1 MLKLLLLNVSSL
13 RLNAEKVHYLKSKH
27 PYKKFVS
34 ARQTI
39 AIIISAI
46 CAISIVIFSM
56 LTRVFNLEYFLLL
69 KIAVSCFVYLLLWLV
84 FEWLFSK
91 HSIVK
96 IYRVRRLLQRITV
109 ELSNMNK
116 QVQDMPFHAVGF
128 EFWIKNE
135 QVFIRCYTS
144 GFLRNDNSVQQ
155 IPLVIQ
161 NYIIA
166 DSSNKSDGWTL
177 LDESNNE
184 GFIEMKFGSLPTRI
198 EYKEDFFR

>member
-46 CAISIVIFSM
+46 CAISIILFSM
-56 LTRVFNLEYFLLL
+56 FTRVFNLEYFLLL
-69 KIAVSCFVYLLLWLV
+69 KIAVACFVYLLLWLIS
-84 FEWLFSK
+84 EWLFSK

-116 QVQDMPFHAVGF
+116 QVHDMPFHAVTF

-144 GFLRNDNSVQQ
+144 GFIKSDSSIEQL
-155 IPLVIQ
+155 PLIIQ
-161 NYIIA
+161 NYFIA
-166 DSSNKSDGWTL
+166 DSSNSADRWTI

-184 GFIEMKFGSLPTRI
+184 GFIEIKFGPLPDRI
-198 EYKEDFFR
+198 EYKKEFFR